1 MMQSDELF
9 IDEEHELGHDVQRD
23 VGARARKFAAWTQQR
38 VREHPFVAVGVALA
52 TGFVVGRL
60 LAR

>member
-9 IDEEHELGHDVQRD
+9 IDEEHELSEDVQRD
-23 VGARARKFAAWTQQR
+23 VAARARQVAAWTQQR
-38 VREHPFVAVGVALA
+38 VHEHPFVAVGVALA
-52 TGFVVGRL
+52 TGFVLGRL